1 MNQRT
6 FCARVRSRRKKPS
19 TIKMARPIKIA
30 ISCLGSS
37 SGTVEPVTAS
47 DSVHRKNAIV
57 SISKPMRRNRRMT
70 MKYAQQITV
79 KTKKVSGMVVVALSP
94 CAIMSCRP
102 VRIWNSVSSTRE
114 PHIPAGLPSMRRSTI
129 CVRFSSA
136 VMGSMIAGIPAK
148 VTVSPSSTSAY
159 SSTGRSFTL
168 MPPLEPRS
176 YIVQLPSSSRMSAAC

>member
-6 FCARVRSRRKKPS
+6 FCARVRSRRKKPRMRN
-19 TIKMARPIKIA
+19 TVMPIKIA
-30 ISCLGSS
+30 MSCFGIS

-102 VRIWNSVSSTRE
+102 VRIWNSVSSTSE
-114 PHIPAGLPSMRRSTI
+114 PHMPAGLPSMRRSTI
-129 CVRFSSA
+129 CARFSSA

-148 VTVSPSSTSAY
+148 VIVSPSSTSAY